1 MEHDSESDDSI
12 LGLDACEANDEPPH
26 SNTNEATTDMS
37 SGDGP
42 VVQRHKKST
51 FRVPVTKQ
59 TCQQVQPST
68 SKGDDGATATEKNMV
83 RKKRTGYTA
92 YPAYLNDVPPLEL
105 NIESLRRE
113 FLIAKIEAA
122 KKQTNFYDNTITFM
136 GFVKES
142 LCSIVEVNGFKLS
155 KANKE
160 GEHDYTMSQD
170 LFNAE
175 DLEGSK

>member
-12 LGLDACEANDEPPH
+12 LGLEEWEGNDEAPEN
-26 SNTNEATTDMS
+26 NTKEATTDMS

-42 VVQRHKKST
+42 VVQRCKKPI

-83 RKKRTGYTA
+83 CKKRTGYTA
-92 YPAYLNDVPPLEL
+92 YPAYLYDVPPLEL
-105 NIESLRRE
+105 NIESLRRQ

-122 KKQTNFYDNTITFM
+122 KSRQTFM
-136 GFVKES
+136 
-142 LCSIVEVNGFKLS
+142 
-155 KANKE
+155 
-160 GEHDYTMSQD
+160 TM
-170 LFNAE
+170 L
-175 DLEGSK
+175 